1 MRLILVLAALPAMA
15 WAAPGADLASLER
28 EAASLVPAFQQQ
40 LMQTVKQAVAEGG
53 PVHAVHACQLLAPT
67 IAVEHSQHPWKVGR
81 TALRLRNPD
90 NQPDAWERQ
99 VLQEFAQRQ
108 GAGEDLMQMNAS
120 AVVDGEFRY
129 MQAIAT
135 GEPCLACHGQAIKAE
150 VAAKIEQSYPDDQA
164 IGFTLGELRGAFT
177 LRRTLAQVSP

>member
-1 MRLILVLAALPAMA
+1 MRLILVLAALPTLA
-15 WAAPGADLASLER
+15 WAAPAADLANLER
-28 EAASLVPAFQQQ
+28 EAAGLIPAFQQQ

-53 PVHAVHACQLLAPT
+53 PVQAVQACHLLAPT
-67 IAVEHSQHPWKVGR
+67 IAAEHSQQPWTVGR

-99 VLQEFAQRQ
+99 VLEDFLLRQ
-108 GAGEDLMQMNAS
+108 SAGEEPTQMSAS

-129 MQAIAT
+129 MKAIAT

-150 VAAKIEQSYPDDQA
+150 VAAQIEQHYPGDRA
-164 IGFTLGELRGAFT
+164 SGFSLGELRGAFT
-177 LRRTLAQVSP
+177 LRRTLTEATP